1 MNKNDRGVSMS
12 KPMVNR
18 AWWSC
23 AVLLAALA
31 PGKTRA
37 QTPDNSTDSTPVCTR
52 TGPIHRLF
60 HHSAHTLQDKFVGY
74 PDTFKEPPLGSFV
87 NEQFAV
93 QVAKADPH
101 RFTLYRTDFLPGTN
115 QFSPIGA
122 SRFNIMLPRISSW
135 PGPITVE
142 WTPDL
147 PGLAESR
154 RLAVL
159 ATLQRLG
166 RPIVAERVTIGPSPY
181 PGMMGVEASNNY
193 TNTIMRTQNAAT
205 TFALP
210 PSESSASG
218 VR

>member
-1 MNKNDRGVSMS
+1 MS
-12 KPMVNR
+12 KPMGSR

-23 AVLLAALA
+23 AVLLASLA
-31 PGKTRA
+31 AGETRA
-37 QTPDNSTDSTPVCTR
+37 QTPDDSTDSTPVCTR

-60 HHSAHTLQDKFVGY
+60 HHSAHTLQDKLVGY

-87 NEQFAV
+87 NEQFAM
-93 QVAKADPH
+93 QVAKADVH

-115 QFSPIGA
+115 QFSPTGA
-122 SRFNIMLPRISSW
+122 SRFNIMLRGTSSW

-181 PGMMGVEASNNY
+181 PGMMGVEASNNF
-193 TNTIMRTQNAAT
+193 TNTILRTQSAAP

-210 PSESSASG
+210 PIESAASG
-218 VR
+218 AR